1 MSYPEFFCTSDTH
14 ILSEQELKMAKAPK
28 IPLEPEI
35 THEQREAAE
44 AEIREKQKTVDYDTK
59 EYPVE
64 VLVQKYRDGLEEDT
78 SELYIPDYQRDM
90 IWEETR
96 QSKFIESIFLGLPI
110 PYIFVA
116 DLRPKQEDDED
127 DLARLEIVDGTQR
140 IRTLDRFLNNDLTLC
155 RLEKLKNLNNF
166 KFSDFPLARQRR
178 FNRTTIRMIVLSD
191 KADEETRR
199 DMFERI
205 NTGSV
210 QLNDM
215 EKRRGISPGPFVN
228 LLEELAKDPK
238 FIKLCPIS
246 EALIKKREP
255 EEFVLRFFAYLNNYH
270 NFDRQVNVFLN
281 EYLEKH
287 NHPEID
293 QDGMRSEF
301 HKMLDFVEKYFPNGF
316 SKTKGHVKTPRIR
329 FEAISVGVA
338 LALREKS
345 DFEPKSMKWLDSPE
359 FKEYTTS
366 DASNSRPKVIKR
378 IEYVRDQLLR

>member
-1 MSYPEFFCTSDTH
+1 M
-14 ILSEQELKMAKAPK
+14 PK
-28 IPLEPEI
+28 IPKILPESEI
-35 THEQREAAE
+35 TQEQREASE
-44 AEIREKQKTVDYDTK
+44 VEIREKQKTVDYDTK

-64 VLVQKYRDGLEEDT
+64 VLVQKYRDGLDEDT
-78 SELYIPDYQRDM
+78 NELYIPDYQRDM

-116 DLRPKQEDDED
+116 DLRPKQEDDQE

-140 IRTLDRFLNNDLTLC
+140 IRTLDRFLNNELKLC
-155 RLEKLKNLNNF
+155 GLEKLKQLNNF
-166 KFSDFPLARQRR
+166 KFSDLPLARQRR
-178 FNRTTIRMIVLSD
+178 FNRATIRMIVLTE

-238 FIKLCPIS
+238 FRKLCPFS
-246 EALIKKREP
+246 EALVRKREP
-255 EEFVLRFFAYLNNYH
+255 EEFVLRFFAYLNNYQ

-281 EYLEKH
+281 EYLEQH
-287 NHPEID
+287 NHAEID
-293 QDGMRSEF
+293 KDGMRSEF
-301 HKMLDFVEKYFPNGF
+301 HKMLDFIEKYFPNGF
-316 SKTKGHVKTPRIR
+316 SKSKGHVKTPRIR
-329 FEAISVGVA
+329 FEAISVGAA
-338 LALREKS
+338 LALREKPDLETNS
-345 DFEPKSMKWLDSPE
+345 INWLESRE

-366 DASNSRPKVIKR
+366 DASNSRPKVIRR
-378 IEYVRDQLLR
+378 IEYVRDQLLGKL

>member
-1 MSYPEFFCTSDTH
+1 
-14 ILSEQELKMAKAPK
+14 MAKAPK
-28 IPLEPEI
+28 TPPEPEI

-44 AEIREKQKTVDYDTK
+44 VEIREKQKVVDYDTK

-64 VLVQKYRDGLEEDT
+64 VLVQKYRDGLDEDT
-78 SELYIPDYQRDM
+78 NELYIPDYQREM
-90 IWEETR
+90 IWPEPL
-96 QSKFIESIFLGLPI
+96 QSKFIESILLGLPI

-116 DLRPKQEDDED
+116 DLPPKQEDDED

-140 IRTLDRFLNNDLTLC
+140 IRTLDRFLNNELKLSE
-155 RLEKLKNLNNF
+155 LEKLRNLNNF
-166 KFSDFPLARQRR
+166 KFSDLPLARQRR
-178 FNRTTIRMIVLSD
+178 FNRTTLRMIVLTE

-215 EKRRGISPGPFVN
+215 EKRRGISPGPFVD
-228 LLEELAKDPK
+228 LLEELAKTPK

-246 EALIKKREP
+246 EPLVRKREP
-255 EEFVLRFFAYLNNYH
+255 EEFVLRFFAYLNNYK
-270 NFDRQVNVFLN
+270 NFDRRVDEFLN
-281 EYLEKH
+281 EYLKKH
-287 NHPEID
+287 NHAEID
-293 QDGMRSEF
+293 KVGMRSEF
-301 HKMLDFVEKYFPNGF
+301 HKMLDFIEKYFPNGF

-345 DFEPKSMKWLDSPE
+345 DLEPKSMKWLDSPE

-366 DASNSRPKVIKR
+366 DASNSKPKVIKR
-378 IEYVRDQLLR
+378 IEYVRDQLLGKP

>member
-1 MSYPEFFCTSDTH
+1 MLYPRFFRTSDTH

>member
-1 MSYPEFFCTSDTH
+1 MPKAA
-14 ILSEQELKMAKAPK
+14 KMPA
-28 IPLEPEI
+28 ESEI
-35 THEQREAAE
+35 TDEQREAAE
-44 AEIREKQKTVDYDTK
+44 AEIREKQKVVDYDTK

-64 VLVQKYRDGLEEDT
+64 VLVKKYREGLDEDT
-78 SELYIPDYQRDM
+78 NELYIPDYQRDM

-96 QSKFIESIFLGLPI
+96 QSKFVESLLLGLPI

-116 DLRPKQEDDED
+116 DLRPKQEDDEE

-140 IRTLDRFLNNDLTLC
+140 IRTLDRFLNNELKLC
-155 RLEKLKNLNNF
+155 GLEKLKQLNNF
-166 KFSDFPLARQRR
+166 KFSDLPLARQRR
-178 FNRTTIRMIVLSD
+178 FNRATIRMIVLTE

-215 EKRRGISPGPFVN
+215 EKRRGISPGPFVK
-228 LLEELAKDPK
+228 LLEELGKDTK
-238 FIKLCPIS
+238 FLKLCPFS
-246 EALIKKREP
+246 EALIRKREP
-255 EEFVLRFFAYLNNYH
+255 EEFVLRFFAYLDNYK
-270 NFDRQVNVFLN
+270 NFDRRVDEFLN
-281 EYLEKH
+281 EYLE
-287 NHPEID
+287 NYNNYVIN

-301 HKMLDFVEKYFPNGF
+301 HQMLDFVEKYFPSGF
-316 SKTKGHVKTPRIR
+316 SKAKGHVKTPRIR

-338 LALREKS
+338 LALREKR
-345 DFEPKSMKWLDSPE
+345 DLKPKSIKWLDSPE

-378 IEYVRDQLLR
+378 IEYVRNQLLGKS